1 MSTDR
6 ISVAVLE
13 DFVKKVRLAAKSN
26 QKEFKM
32 SVSEA
37 ENLVHNLNIV
47 TLRLLDK
54 MQSSEE
60 KSAKEEVITI
70 NMDGGNL

>member
-1 MSTDR
+1 MSADR

-32 SVSEA
+32 SISEA

-60 KSAKEEVITI
+60 KTAKEEVITI
-70 NMDGGNL
+70 NMDGGSL